1 GPGGGGPGADGG
13 GFGNRLA
20 ARGREKCRTASG
32 AAAVAACGKAV
43 KADFRDFK
51 SYRRLGDA
59 LVSVGRYRRAIRAY
73 RKALHYRPNFV
84 KAAEALEHAQELLR
98 RNGAPAET
106 RTASND
112 RAGGTEPTDTVTAQL
127 ALLKRLQEQGLIS
140 EAQYQARQQAL
151 LDGTFGS
158 REAEAPATQTAALQA
173 KPAVVIP
180 AGIEFGRYHA
190 LVIGNDTYEFLP
202 DLKTAAADAR
212 AAAAVL
218 RDRYGFEVTLLENA
232 TRYQIITALDKLR
245 AKLTE
250 DDNLMIYYAGH
261 GIVDFTTERGYW
273 LPVDAEENSSA
284 NWIANTAI
292 TDAIKAMPAKHV
304 MVVAD
309 SCYSGTLMRS
319 APAQLPTG
327 TERNAYLAR
336 MAAKQSRT
344 ILASGGVEPVA
355 DSGGGGHSVF
365 AQAFLTALREND
377 GVLDGQAL
385 FDRIKRPVITNSD
398 QTPEY
403 SDIRLA
409 GHDGG
414 DFLLVPR

>member
-1 GPGGGGPGADGG
+1 M
-13 GFGNRLA
+13 
-20 ARGREKCRTASG
+20 
-32 AAAVAACGKAV
+32 
-43 KADFRDFK
+43 
-51 SYRRLGDA
+51 
-59 LVSVGRYRRAIRAY
+59 SVGRYRQAIRAY
-73 RKALHYRPNFV
+73 RKALRYRPNFV
-84 KAAEALEHAQELLR
+84 KASEAMERAQALLQ
-98 RNGAPAET
+98 RNGAPADT
-106 RTASND
+106 RSASNGP
-112 RAGGTEPTDTVTAQL
+112 AGGTEPTNTVPAQL
-127 ALLKRLQEQGLIS
+127 ALLKQLQEQGLIT

-151 LDGTFGS
+151 LDGMFGNGV
-158 REAEAPATQTAALQA
+158 ADAKAAAPATQTAALQA
-173 KPAVVIP
+173 KPAVVVP
-180 AGIEFGRYHA
+180 TGVEFGRYHA

-202 DLKTAAADAR
+202 NLKTASADAR
-212 AAAAVL
+212 AAAEVL
-218 RDRYGFEVTLLENA
+218 RDLYGFEVTLLENA

-245 AKLTE
+245 ATLTE

-284 NWIANTAI
+284 NWIANTTI

-309 SCYSGTLMRS
+309 SCYSGTLMRA
-319 APAQLPTG
+319 APAQLPTA

-344 ILASGGVEPVA
+344 ILASGGVEPVS
-355 DSGGGGHSVF
+355 DSGGGGEHSVF

-385 FDRIKRPVITNSD
+385 FDRVKRPVITNSD